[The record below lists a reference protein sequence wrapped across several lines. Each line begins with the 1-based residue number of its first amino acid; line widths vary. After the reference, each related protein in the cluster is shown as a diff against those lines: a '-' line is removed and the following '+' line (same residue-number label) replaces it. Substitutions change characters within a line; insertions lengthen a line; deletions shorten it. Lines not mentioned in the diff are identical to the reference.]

1 MARLMRDEGPLLYT
15 RSVLEVMEGLSSD
28 PVERASLARAVLLLG
43 KRKFWEYRNTP
54 YNIGIINTKE
64 AAIRALVDYFASQI
78 SWMDA
83 QTKLAGK
90 AVYVKKVRETLALLS
105 KKIGYSGKWD
115 ALAGSLVRRASAYW
129 DW

>member
-1 MARLMRDEGPLLYT
+1 MLYT

-28 PVERASLARAVLLLG
+28 PVERAALARAALLLE

-54 YNIGIINTKE
+54 YSIGIINTKE
-64 AAIRALVDYFASQI
+64 AAVRALVDYLASRI

-83 QTKLAGK
+83 RTKLAGK
-90 AVYVKKVRETLALLS
+90 AAYVRMVRENLALLS
-105 KKIGYSGKWD
+105 RKIDYRGKWD
-115 ALAGSLVRRASAYW
+115 ALSGSLVRRASAYW